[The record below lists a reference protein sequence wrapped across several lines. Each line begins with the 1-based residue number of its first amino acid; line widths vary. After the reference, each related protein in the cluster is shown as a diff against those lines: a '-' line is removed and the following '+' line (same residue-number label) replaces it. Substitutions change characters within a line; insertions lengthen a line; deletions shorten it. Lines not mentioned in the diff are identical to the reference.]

1 MYKILLTGSSGFIGS
16 ELLNELSKK
25 YKIYVTIRKKRKN
38 LNQNQNINEI
48 FFKNYEQLNR
58 KLKNVRVDV
67 VIHCATHYVKYHNEK
82 DIKKLAES
90 NILFGN
96 LILENLKKM
105 KVKKFINFTTVW
117 ENYNGK
123 KDNFYNLYSVYKK
136 NFSNIM
142 KYYKKI
148 HHGIKFYNLII
159 SDTFGDND
167 KRKKLIN
174 TLKTNYKK
182 NKLTSIV
189 SKRLS
194 MNLLNVKD
202 ISNAIKIILK
212 KKINSNDYVLKN
224 NQDFSILEIVDR
236 INKISVKKIKIK
248 WQSSKLLKEKIY
260 KYKKIKNWKPNKSKI
275 HDIVDLIIK

>member
-1 MYKILLTGSSGFIGS
+1 VYKILLTGSSGFIGS

>member
-1 MYKILLTGSSGFIGS
+1 VYKILLTGSSGFIGS
-16 ELLNELSKK
+16 ELLDELSKK

>member
-16 ELLNELSKK
+16 ELLDELSKK
-25 YKIYVTIRKKRKN
+25 HKIYVTIRKKRKN

-48 FFKNYEQLNR
+48 FFKNYEQLNL

-202 ISNAIKIILK
+202 IINAIKIILK

>member
-1 MYKILLTGSSGFIGS
+1 VYKILLTGSSGFIGS
-16 ELLNELSKK
+16 ELLDELSKK

-48 FFKNYEQLNR
+48 FFKNYEQLNL

>member
-16 ELLNELSKK
+16 ELLDELSKK

>member
-48 FFKNYEQLNR
+48 FFKNYEQLNL

-202 ISNAIKIILK
+202 IINAIKIILK

-224 NQDFSILEIVDR
+224 NQDFNILEIVDR

-248 WQSSKLLKEKIY
+248 WQSSKLLKKKIY

>member
-48 FFKNYEQLNR
+48 FFKNYEQLNL

>member
-105 KVKKFINFTTVW
+105 KVKKFINFSTVW

>member
-224 NQDFSILEIVDR
+224 NQDFSIFEIVDR

>member
-148 HHGIKFYNLII
+148 HHDIKFYNLII

-202 ISNAIKIILK
+202 IINAIKIILK

>member
-105 KVKKFINFTTVW
+105 KVKKFINFSTVW

-202 ISNAIKIILK
+202 IINAIKIILK

>member
-48 FFKNYEQLNR
+48 FFKNYEQLNL

-202 ISNAIKIILK
+202 IINAIKIILK

>member
-1 MYKILLTGSSGFIGS
+1 VYKILLTGSSGFIGS

-202 ISNAIKIILK
+202 IINAIKIILK

>member
-38 LNQNQNINEI
+38 FNQNQNINEI

>member
-202 ISNAIKIILK
+202 IINAIKIILK

>member
-48 FFKNYEQLNR
+48 FFKNYEQLNL

-105 KVKKFINFTTVW
+105 KVKKFINFSTVW

-202 ISNAIKIILK
+202 IINAIKIILK

-224 NQDFSILEIVDR
+224 NQDFNILEIVDR

>member
-16 ELLNELSKK
+16 ELLDELSKK

-48 FFKNYEQLNR
+48 FFKNYEQLNL

>member
-136 NFSNIM
+136 IF
-142 KYYKKI
+142 
-148 HHGIKFYNLII
+148 LI
-159 SDTFGDND
+159 S
-167 KRKKLIN
+167 
-174 TLKTNYKK
+174 
-182 NKLTSIV
+182 
-189 SKRLS
+189 
-194 MNLLNVKD
+194 
-202 ISNAIKIILK
+202 
-212 KKINSNDYVLKN
+212 
-224 NQDFSILEIVDR
+224 
-236 INKISVKKIKIK
+236 
-248 WQSSKLLKEKIY
+248 
-260 KYKKIKNWKPNKSKI
+260 
-275 HDIVDLIIK
+275 

>member
-16 ELLNELSKK
+16 ELLDELSKK

-202 ISNAIKIILK
+202 IINAIKIILK